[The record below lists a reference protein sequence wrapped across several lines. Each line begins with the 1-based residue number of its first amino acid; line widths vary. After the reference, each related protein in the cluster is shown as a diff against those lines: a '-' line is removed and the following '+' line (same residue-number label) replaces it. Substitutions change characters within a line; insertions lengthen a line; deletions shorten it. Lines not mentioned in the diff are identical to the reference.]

1 MSTARLQ
8 RTDQAVWRVHR
19 DDVDA
24 VEELLARQGRV
35 ARRRDLLKAGLSRR
49 ELRRRVLRGELR
61 PLSPHLFTDAA
72 QPSPGEDLRAA
83 AVALDAV
90 VSHQDAALL
99 WGLELV
105 TTPTERTLTVGRNR
119 SRAHR
124 AGVRVHRADLDED
137 EQVLREGLRI
147 TTVVVTVVDLAR
159 RLPLA
164 EAVAVGD
171 SALRRR
177 LATLQQL
184 RTALRALPAGRG
196 RDRVARVIALLDP
209 RCGSVLESLL
219 RVLLTEHGLRP
230 QTQVVVRTRTG
241 RRIGRVDFA
250 WPDLRLVVE
259 CDGFACH
266 ADRTS
271 YRQDRRRGNALVL
284 AGWQVL
290 RFSWEDVVRHPAYV
304 VATVRGVLA
313 AASRPCSHTA

>member
-1 MSTARLQ
+1 
-8 RTDQAVWRVHR
+8 
-19 DDVDA
+19 VDA

-49 ELRRRVLRGELR
+49 QLRRRVQRGELR
-61 PLSPHLFTDAA
+61 PLSPDLFTDSA
-72 QPSPGEDLRAA
+72 QPSPDEDLRAA

-105 TTPTERTLTVGRNR
+105 RTPTERTLTVGRNR

-124 AGVRVHRADLDED
+124 AGVRVHRADIAED
-137 EQVLREGLRI
+137 ARVLRDGLRI

-159 RLPLA
+159 RLPVA

-171 SALRRR
+171 SALRQGLAR
-177 LATLQQL
+177 LEQL
-184 RTALRALPAGRG
+184 RTALLALPAGRG

-209 RCGSVLESLL
+209 RCGSVLESIL
-219 RVLLTEHGLRP
+219 RVLLAEHGLRP
-230 QTQVVVRTRTG
+230 QTQVEVRSRAG

-250 WPDLRLVVE
+250 WPDRRLVVE
-259 CDGFACH
+259 CDGFAYH
-266 ADRTS
+266 ADRAR

-290 RFSWEDVVRHPAYV
+290 RFSWEDVVGLPDYV
-304 VATVRGVLA
+304 VATVRGVLD
-313 AASRPCSHTA
+313 AASRPCSHTS